1 MTNEDIA
8 VRLENHEQEIKSL
21 KHRMKAQEDRDKAL
35 SELTVSVKTLAVNME
50 YMAKEQK
57 KQGEHLEQL
66 EHEPAENFKYY
77 RRLIIGCIFTTI
89 IGAVVGAIIATII

>member
-21 KHRMKAQEDRDKAL
+21 KHRMKEQEDRDKAL

-66 EHEPAENFKYY
+66 EHEPAENYKYY